1 MRCLQLYCIIHTLCN
16 YNLPAA
22 CTVWNDILYCSEII
36 SYLQH
41 ALCWNYTP
49 CSIHCVEII
58 SYLQQALCW
67 RCLLPAL
74 SVYLHNI
81 LPLSYNCV
89 KLYSTNNMYCVKIIS
104 YIHDAIL
111 CYIEIISLPSVWFSP
126 TVQGT
131 VGQIVNYFVC
141 LFDCLLALPSSPI
154 GQVSQ

>member
-22 CTVWNDILYCSEII
+22 CTVWNDILYCVEII

-49 CSIHCVEII
+49 CSMHCVEIKPPAVCTVLKLYPACSKHCVKII
-58 SYLQQALCW
+58 SYLQQAMCW
-67 RCLLPAL
+67 RCLLVAL
-74 SVYLHNI
+74 CDILCYLHNI

-89 KLYSTNNMYCVKIIS
+89 KLYSTNSMYCVKIIS

-111 CYIEIISLPSVWFSP
+111 CYIEIISLPSVWF
-126 TVQGT
+126 
-131 VGQIVNYFVC
+131 INYF
-141 LFDCLLALPSSPI
+141 LPSA
-154 GQVSQ
+154 